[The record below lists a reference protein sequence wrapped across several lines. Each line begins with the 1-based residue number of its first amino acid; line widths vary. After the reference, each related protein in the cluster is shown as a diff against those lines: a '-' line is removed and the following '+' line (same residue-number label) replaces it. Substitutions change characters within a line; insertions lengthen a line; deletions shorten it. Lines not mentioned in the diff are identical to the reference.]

1 MIFYAG
7 YWINKWSAG
16 SGYPVNAGYLIS
28 ASKKQISDRRDRIQ
42 ETGPGY
48 SIQVAVT
55 GYLARTPVFIS
66 RIRIYGRIPDIRQK
80 SIIYGLTLVLM
91 LLYLVELEPMRC
103 FYDKNLSPIYF
114 NLEREVLICEYLFI
128 YLLFSSIFWRNWKK
142 LWYG

>member
-7 YWINKWSAG
+7 YLINKRSAG
-16 SGYPVNAGYLIS
+16 SGYSVIAGYWIS
-28 ASKKQISDRRDRIQ
+28 ASEKQISGRRDRIQ

-55 GYLARTPVFIS
+55 GYPARTPVFII

-80 SIIYGLTLVLM
+80 SIISGLTLVLM

-103 FYDKNLSPIYF
+103 FHDKNFSPIYF
-114 NLEREVLICEYLFI
+114 NLEREILISEYLFI
-128 YLLFSSIFWRNWKK
+128 YLLFSSIF
-142 LWYG
+142 